1 MSEDRLQNSSFRQ
14 AQRLPFC
21 RADLIVEADLVS
33 FAPHRQILSRHYHA
47 SPRPHSDLARF
58 ISAGRLNCSID
69 KVNGIVETN
78 RPDLKNARYEQTI
91 KQGDVLLNSLQKL
104 SRVIG

>member
-1 MSEDRLQNSSFRQ
+1 MSIPCSHRDGHF
-14 AQRLPFC
+14 LPPPVIATN
-21 RADLIVEADLVS
+21 ADDTLV
-33 FAPHRQILSRHYHA
+33 ILFLSA
-47 SPRPHSDLARF
+47 ANSDLAKF

-69 KVNGIVETN
+69 KVNGVVETN
-78 RPDLKNARYEQTI
+78 RPDIKNARYEQAI

>member
-1 MSEDRLQNSSFRQ
+1 MGLTN
-14 AQRLPFC
+14 FC
-21 RADLIVEADLVS
+21 E
-33 FAPHRQILSRHYHA
+33 
-47 SPRPHSDLARF
+47 HSDLARF

-78 RPDLKNARYEQTI
+78 RPDVKNARYEQAI

>member
-1 MSEDRLQNSSFRQ
+1 MSGRNSPAQNCLFLTRSTPY
-14 AQRLPFC
+14 L
-21 RADLIVEADLVS
+21 
-33 FAPHRQILSRHYHA
+33 LSDI
-47 SPRPHSDLARF
+47 SRF

-78 RPDLKNARYEQTI
+78 RPDTKNARYEQTI

>member
-1 MSEDRLQNSSFRQ
+1 MSSLLFFQHSASLRGGLW
-14 AQRLPFC
+14 
-21 RADLIVEADLVS
+21 
-33 FAPHRQILSRHYHA
+33 ILLRHGYLR
-47 SPRPHSDLARF
+47 SIPRCSDLSRF

-78 RPDLKNARYEQTI
+78 RPDTKNARYEQAI
-91 KQGDVLLNSLQKL
+91 KQGDILLNSLQKL

>member
-1 MSEDRLQNSSFRQ
+1 MGLTN
-14 AQRLPFC
+14 FC
-21 RADLIVEADLVS
+21 E
-33 FAPHRQILSRHYHA
+33 
-47 SPRPHSDLARF
+47 HSDLARF
-58 ISAGRLNCSID
+58 ISAGRLNCSIV

-78 RPDLKNARYEQTI
+78 RPDVKNARYEQAI